1 MQAFASTPIR
11 MCWFSQTDLA
21 ACCILHWLCGHAAN
35 PVHAAAQQP
44 ADSRIQKSLQCTA
57 ELSDVPMQAS
67 VHMPACSCVL
77 FPAELAQLVPV

>member
-21 ACCILHWLCGHAAN
+21 ACCILHLAVWACCTN
-35 PVHAAAQQP
+35 PVHAAATTTTGRQNTEIAATAQP
-44 ADSRIQKSLQCTA
+44 
-57 ELSDVPMQAS
+57 ELSDVPMQA

-77 FPAELAQLVPV
+77 VWSSTCS